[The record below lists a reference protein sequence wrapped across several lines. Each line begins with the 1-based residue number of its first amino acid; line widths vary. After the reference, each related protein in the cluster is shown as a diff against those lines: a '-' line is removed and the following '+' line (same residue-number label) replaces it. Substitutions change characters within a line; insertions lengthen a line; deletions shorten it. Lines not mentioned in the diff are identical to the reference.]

1 MPAASPTRSERI
13 EARTTPDVLAIVKRA
28 AEIQGRSVS
37 DFVMSAAEQAAK
49 QAIEDAHIVRLAADD
64 QVRFAEALLNPS
76 APAPAMKRAAGH
88 HKRLT
93 GGGN

>member
-1 MPAASPTRSERI
+1 MATASPTRSERI

-37 DFVMSAAEQAAK
+37 DFVMSAAENAAK
-49 QAIEDAHIVRLAADD
+49 QAIKETHIVRLAAED
-64 QVRFAEALLNPS
+64 QRRFAEALLNPGE
-76 APAPAMKRAAGH
+76 PAPAIRRAVEH

-93 GGGN
+93 GG